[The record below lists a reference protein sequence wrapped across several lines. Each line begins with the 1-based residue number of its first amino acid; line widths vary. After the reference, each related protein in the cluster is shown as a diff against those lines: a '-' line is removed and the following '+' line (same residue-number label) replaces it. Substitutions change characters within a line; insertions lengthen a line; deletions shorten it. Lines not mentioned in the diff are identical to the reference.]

1 VTKWTSTALSVTN
14 KYQSERSRRPF
25 ENKTLKTVIKCTST
39 ALSVTESFYFCI
51 LNFLNNYMTANTLF
65 YIIIAIIII
74 NFIVD
79 KVLDALN
86 AKHFNDALP
95 KDLQDV
101 YDETE
106 YKKSQN
112 YKATNY
118 KFGIITSTFSIVLTL
133 GFLFFDGFEF
143 VDTIARSY
151 SENPIIIALIFFGI
165 IMIGS
170 DIITTPF
177 SYFSTFVIEEKFGF
191 NKTTI
196 KTFFIDKLKGWLMIA
211 IVGGGIFALIIWF
224 YNSTSQYF
232 WLYAWGLVA
241 VFTIFMNMFYSRLIV
256 PLFNKQTPLEEGT
269 LRDNISAYAK
279 TVGFN
284 LDKIFVLNGSKRS
297 TKANAYFSGFGS
309 EKRVTLY
316 DTLINDLDEEEIV
329 AVLAHEVGHYKK
341 KHIIFN
347 LLSSIL
353 LTGLTL
359 YILSLF
365 ISNPLLSNAL
375 GVEIPSFH
383 IGLIAFGMLYS
394 PISEITGL
402 IMNYFSR
409 VFEYQADDYAKNTFK
424 AEPLITS
431 LKKLSKNS
439 LSNLTPHPAYVF
451 MHYSHPTLLQRIK
464 NLRK

>member
-1 VTKWTSTALSVTN
+1 MTST
-14 KYQSERSRRPF
+14 
-25 ENKTLKTVIKCTST
+25 
-39 ALSVTESFYFCI
+39 
-51 LNFLNNYMTANTLF
+51 TLF
-65 YIIIAIIII
+65 YIIIAIIVI

-79 KVLDALN
+79 KILDALN

-95 KDLQDV
+95 EDLQDV

-112 YKATNY
+112 YKATKY

-133 GFLFFDGFEF
+133 GFLLLDGFEF
-143 VDTIARSY
+143 VDDIARTY

-170 DIITTPF
+170 DILTTPF
-177 SYFSTFVIEEKFGF
+177 SYYSTFVIEEQFGF
-191 NKTTI
+191 NKTTL
-196 KTFFIDKLKGWLMIA
+196 KTFILDKIKGWLMMA
-211 IVGGGIFALIIWF
+211 VVGGGILALIIWF
-224 YNSTSQYF
+224 YQSTGEQF
-232 WLYAWGLVA
+232 WLYAWGLVT
-241 VFTIFMNMFYSRLIV
+241 VFTVFMNMFYSKLIV
-256 PLFNKQTPLEEGT
+256 PLFNKQTPLEAGD
-269 LRDNISAYAK
+269 LRDKISEYAN
-279 TVGFN
+279 TVGFK
-284 LDKIFVLNGSKRS
+284 LDKIFVIDGSKRS

-316 DTLINDLDEEEIV
+316 DTLINDLDDEEIV

-347 LLSSIL
+347 LMSSIL
-353 LTGLTL
+353 LTGVML
-359 YILSLF
+359 YVLSLF

-375 GVEIPSFH
+375 GVKIPSFH

-402 IMNYFSR
+402 VMNIFSR
-409 VFEYQADDYAKNTFK
+409 KFEYQADDYAKTTYK
-424 AEPLITS
+424 GEPLITS

>member
-1 VTKWTSTALSVTN
+1 
-14 KYQSERSRRPF
+14 
-25 ENKTLKTVIKCTST
+25 
-39 ALSVTESFYFCI
+39 
-51 LNFLNNYMTANTLF
+51 M
-65 YIIIAIIII
+65 
-74 NFIVD
+74 
-79 KVLDALN
+79 DALN

-106 YKKSQN
+106 YKKSQQ

-118 KFGIITSTFSIVLTL
+118 RFGLITSTFSLVLTL
-133 GFLFFDGFEF
+133 TFLFLDGFEF
-143 VDTIARSY
+143 VDNIARSF
-151 SENPIIIALIFFGI
+151 SDNPIIIALIFFGI
-165 IMIGS
+165 IMIAS
-170 DIITTPF
+170 DIINTPF
-177 SYFSTFVIEEKFGF
+177 SYYSTFVIEERFGF
-191 NKTTI
+191 NKTT
-196 KTFFIDKLKGWLMIA
+196 KTTFFLDKLKGWLMMA
-211 IVGGGIFALIIWF
+211 IVGGGILALIIWF
-224 YNSTSQYF
+224 YQSTSTYF
-232 WLYAWGLVA
+232 WLYAWALVA
-241 VFTIFMNMFYSRLIV
+241 VFVLFMNMFYSKLIV
-256 PLFNKQTPLEEGT
+256 PIFNKQKPLEAGT
-269 LRDNISAYAK
+269 LRDKISEYAQ
-279 TVGFN
+279 TVGFK
-284 LDKIFVLNGSKRS
+284 LDKIFVIDGSKRS

-316 DTLINDLDEEEIV
+316 DTLINDLEEEEIV

-347 LLSSIL
+347 LFASIL
-353 LTGLTL
+353 MTGLML

-383 IGLIAFGMLYS
+383 IGLIAFGLLYA

-402 IMNYFSR
+402 IMNLFSR
-409 VFEYQADDYAKNTFK
+409 KFEYQADDYAKNTYK

-451 MHYSHPTLLQRIK
+451 MHYSHPTLLERIL